1 MSVTA
6 DQLQH
11 LIPLGDFSDSVRQQ
25 LVEQSHVLK
34 LGASETVLA
43 LDKPENKLVYVLEGL
58 VEWQDDAGIRRRLDG
73 RSKEALMPL
82 SRSGKHSDVIA
93 AIAVVI
99 LVVDN
104 NLLDLLA
111 RDDILHGIEV
121 EEIDDTE
128 IETVSNYF
136 HKIYQDYLGGKL
148 VMPEMPELALRIRSA
163 IQDPKNGPHDVAR
176 ILQADPTVTGR
187 IIQVANSPMY
197 RATHPISDGLSAV
210 TRLGL
215 RTTRDLVVAFTLQ
228 RTFKPKHPLIK
239 QRLKQMWQHSGHV
252 AAIANVLAQSVR
264 GIDPEQAMLAGLLH
278 DIGILPL
285 LTFVEKEKLLVARD
299 DILDLMLRKLRG
311 QLGAL
316 VLSSW
321 GFGDEFITVALETED
336 WQRDPAPTADYCDVV
351 IVAQLHSF
359 AQSQIADA
367 YPHISQVPAFGKLG
381 LGKLGPDESIAIL
394 EKADSEIKKTHSL
407 LV

>member
-6 DQLQH
+6 DRLRH
-11 LIPLGDFSDSVRQQ
+11 FIPLGDFSESVRQQ
-25 LVEQSHVLK
+25 LIDQSRIVK
-34 LGASETVLA
+34 LEADEVVMS
-43 LDKPENKLVYVLEGL
+43 LDKPENSLVYVLEGV
-58 VEWQDDAGIRRRLDG
+58 VEWQDDAGNRRRLDG

-82 SRSGKHSDVIA
+82 SQSGKRSDIVA
-93 AIAVVI
+93 AIPTVTLVI
-99 LVVDN
+99 DK

-111 RDDILHGIEV
+111 RDDILQGIEV
-121 EEIDDTE
+121 EEIDDAE
-128 IETVSNYF
+128 IATVSEYF
-136 HKIYQDYLGGKL
+136 HRIYQDYLSGKL
-148 VMPEMPELALRIRSA
+148 VMPEMPELALRVRSA
-163 IQDPKNGPHDVAR
+163 VQDPKNGPHDVAR
-176 ILQADPTVTGR
+176 ILQADPIVTGR

-215 RTTRDLVVAFTLQ
+215 RATRDLVVTFTLQ
-228 RTFKPKHPLIK
+228 RTFKPKNVLIK
-239 QRLKQMWQHSGHV
+239 QRLKQLWQHSGHV

-278 DIGILPL
+278 DIGVLPL
-285 LTFVEKEKLLVARD
+285 LTFVEKEKLLEVRE

-321 GFGDEFITVALETED
+321 GFGDEFITSALEAED

-359 AQSQIADA
+359 AQSQITDA
-367 YPHISQVPAFGKLG
+367 YPRISQVPAFGKLG

-394 EKADSEIKKTHSL
+394 EKADNEIKKTRSL
-407 LV
+407 LA